1 MLNRREF
8 LKVGLTS
15 IFGVLGASH
24 IKVEPDSIPVEVT
37 NTNTEVNDGKW
48 HVIIKNPSGMTI
60 DLDADNFR
68 LDTKFIDLNP
78 DWATHTAKQGDTY
91 NISPLAPG
99 KREWVL
105 TVEGT
110 NGLITQELFD
120 NLE

>member
-24 IKVEPDSIPVEVT
+24 IKVEPDSIPVE
-37 NTNTEVNDGKW
+37 
-48 HVIIKNPSGMTI
+48 
-60 DLDADNFR
+60 
-68 LDTKFIDLNP
+68 
-78 DWATHTAKQGDTY
+78 
-91 NISPLAPG
+91 
-99 KREWVL
+99 
-105 TVEGT
+105 GT